1 MEGGKD
7 KEKEHEDGN
16 AEAVGNDATDE
27 DVRAPEHTY
36 DPAPLCLLN
45 ELASNNQLPGWTI
58 LQHPQTQ
65 LFYGSLDFKGQRCE
79 VGPAKVFTKK
89 KVVQAHLAS
98 VWLKDFGTP
107 AAAVL
112 PKASTSQPLQPS
124 PFAALHNYLAKKKQ
138 INNFDS
144 GSKRDETQ
152 VGYVYYCHLKLE
164 NGCVLKEEKGPF
176 SSIAIAKHEAAKAM
190 LERLATK
197 DQDAWHALKSC
208 LAQRVFIRGTEM
220 EEDEDDRNEFKGG
233 KKPDQEWNCEH
244 ACNMLVDKIGMN
256 KKSLA
261 AYVCGFLNTGKGGN
275 IWYGIHDTKTIHG
288 IKLSSKELDKVKLV
302 IQQELRFLWPPISD
316 DSEVIDIWHELIAPS
331 STDKYYLLQVEV
343 RPGVRLGQTTWAK
356 KMVWQKRGNMLIALE
371 PEEIVQRLHK
381 EWTKEE

>member
-7 KEKEHEDGN
+7 KEKEQEHKEDGR
-16 AEAVGNDATDE
+16 AEAVGNDAIDE
-27 DVRAPEHTY
+27 DERASEHTY
-36 DPAPLCLLN
+36 DSTPLCLLN
-45 ELASNNQLPGWTI
+45 ELASKDQLPGWTI
-58 LQHPQTQ
+58 QQDKQTK
-65 LFYGSLDFKGQRCE
+65 LFYGSLEFKGQRCE
-79 VGPAKVFTKK
+79 VEPAKWFTKK

-98 VWLKDFGTP
+98 VWLKDF
-107 AAAVL
+107 ADL
-112 PKASTSQPLQPS
+112 PKASRTSQPLQPS
-124 PFAALHNYLAKKKQ
+124 PFAALHNYLAKKKLT
-138 INNFDS
+138 NDFES
-144 GSKRDETQ
+144 GSQRVETQQ

-197 DQDAWHALKSC
+197 DLDAWNALKSC
-208 LAQRVFIRGTEM
+208 LSQRVFLRGMEM

-233 KKPDQEWNCEH
+233 VKPDQEWNCEH
-244 ACNMLVDKIGMN
+244 VSNVLVEKASMKG
-256 KKSLA
+256 LA
-261 AYVCGFLNTGKGGN
+261 AYVCGFLNTGKGGS

-288 IKLSSKELDKVKLV
+288 IKLSSNELDKVKLI
-302 IQQELRFLWPPISD
+302 IQRELRFLWPPISD
-316 DSEVIDIWHELIAPS
+316 DSEVIDIWHELISPS

-381 EWTKEE
+381 EWAKEE